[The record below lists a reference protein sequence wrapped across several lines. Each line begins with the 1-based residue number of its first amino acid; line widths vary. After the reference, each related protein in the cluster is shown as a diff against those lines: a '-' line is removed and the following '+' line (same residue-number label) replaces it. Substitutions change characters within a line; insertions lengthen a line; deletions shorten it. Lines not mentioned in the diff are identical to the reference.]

1 MATKQTQLPSENYH
15 MNKRILSNV
24 ARPLEDVR
32 LAGSWRAIVVYILAG
47 GGALVGGARDFSA
60 LTANA
65 FHAVS
70 GIVRQF
76 VADFVLS
83 SWKQKELSW
92 GSHPGI
98 ELTHDYAKMVG
109 LGGGRGFL
117 RRVHFG
123 GEGRGV
129 GGVVDGLGVRR

>member
-24 ARPLEDVR
+24 ARPLKDVR

-83 SWKQKELSW
+83 S
-92 GSHPGI
+92 
-98 ELTHDYAKMVG
+98 HDYAKMVG

-123 GEGRGV
+123 GKGRGV

>member
-83 SWKQKELSW
+83 SWKQKGLSW
-92 GSHPGI
+92 GLHSGI
-98 ELTHDYAKMVG
+98 GTDP
-109 LGGGRGFL
+109 
-117 RRVHFG
+117 
-123 GEGRGV
+123 
-129 GGVVDGLGVRR
+129 